1 MKKIIAILLLSL
13 PFISNAEKLTRPPN
27 NITGIGASPCSD
39 FVSTYEVMQRIN
51 NKEEKDP
58 STIAGTFGAYGDF
71 TGTFGGFFASS
82 MMEHG
87 DKKLPFTNADHSM
100 SLLYGICKQ
109 NPNVRFIDI
118 VYTMSQTAFG
128 RSVK

>member
-1 MKKIIAILLLSL
+1 MLLSL
-13 PFISNAEKLTRPPN
+13 PFISNAERLTRPPD

-39 FVSTYEVMQRIN
+39 FVSTYEAMQRIKRN
-51 NKEEKDP
+51 EEKDP
-58 STIAGTFGAYGDF
+58 GTIVGTFGSYGDF

-82 MMEHG
+82 MMENG
-87 DKKLPFTNADHSM
+87 DEKLPFTNVDHSM
-100 SLLYGICKQ
+100 SMVYEVCKQ
-109 NPNVRFIDI
+109 NPSVRFIDI